1 MSEQQPRFYKIMLMI
16 LPVGVVVGTIV
27 FMFMYFYMEREDE
40 RKHAV
45 IASYGMRLDDL
56 DDMVEKFTD
65 RIGPRTHATEQGRY
79 GLKQAASMIEGRLG
93 PQNVGYP
100 VKKGEGEAIDGLQW
114 KSLWVDLTG
123 AVDPDQVV
131 LAAVSYAGAGE
142 VADGN
147 ALSTMMMLA
156 SSMAREKPAKTIRFV
171 FLPLNLSPA
180 QQNSWLRD
188 RCVGAG
194 ETCIGIVGLKTMDA
208 APQAG
213 GEDWEVV
220 APSEKD
226 QLWWRYLSAAG
237 AMPDQEEVGVWI
249 SNSVFSSHTW
259 KDRRP
264 DRLQR
269 TLKEAKK
276 IENWLRRAAQ

>member
-1 MSEQQPRFYKIMLMI
+1 MSEQPPRFYKIMLMI

-40 RKHAV
+40 RNHAV
-45 IASYGMRLDDL
+45 IASYTMRQGDL

-65 RIGPRTHATEQGRY
+65 RVGPRTHTTEQGRY

-100 VKKGEGEAIDGLQW
+100 VKKGEGEAFDGLQL

-123 AVDPDQVV
+123 TSEPEQVV

-142 VADGN
+142 AADGN
-147 ALSTMMMLA
+147 ALSTLMMLA

-171 FLPLNLSPA
+171 FLPINQSPE
-180 QQNSWLRD
+180 QQNLWLRGH
-188 RCVGAG
+188 CVGAG
-194 ETCIGIVGLKTMDA
+194 ETCVGIVGLKTMDA

-226 QLWWRYLSAAG
+226 QLWWKYLSAAG
-237 AMPDQEEVGVWI
+237 AEPDQTDASVWI
-249 SNSVFSSHTW
+249 SNSVFSSQTW
-259 KDRRP
+259 QDRRS

-269 TLKEAKK
+269 TLKEARK
-276 IENWLRRAAQ
+276 IESWLRRAAQ